1 MEFLIETY
9 LKIHPVGAIHLL
21 HWRLLPGQDFLVG
34 QIWDEA
40 DQTPAPK
47 RMCTGAAGA
56 DAMEEGALFV

>member
-21 HWRLLPGQDFLVG
+21 HWRLLPVQDFLVG

-40 DQTPAPK
+40 DQMPILHELLSI
-47 RMCTGAAGA
+47 RH
-56 DAMEEGALFV
+56 DFHLRL